1 MTRPPRYVPILKGKR
16 REFDALAELAD
27 STRGNLYPLV
37 EVLAGSEE
45 QEVERAVEKAVH
57 YLSTSWFKEPVL
69 LDVSALDP
77 AWRRQGQTVLGFAM
91 DLAKVDLT
99 SPVAVVRLSDSEE
112 MYSDAARTSKG
123 GVGAAV
129 RLVSED
135 LDLEP
140 DELNEEL
147 ARVLAALTLDADE
160 TDLIIDVGAIGGDF
174 AVSGGARL
182 IKSLLR
188 DLEHFDEYRS
198 VTVAAGAFPPDMSDV
213 AAWTVGEH
221 PRDDAALYNR
231 IRSRPLSR
239 MVDFGDYGIAHPQ
252 LTTAAPFAPAP
263 QLRYTVADRW
273 LTLRGRLNDPRG
285 NLQFFDICAAM
296 ASRPEFVGA
305 ALGNADR
312 RIAEGRLGG
321 HGPGNATTWR
331 TIGTQHH
338 IDLVVSRLTN
348 LGEP

>member
-1 MTRPPRYVPILKGKR
+1 MTRPPRYLPILKGKR
-16 REFDALAELAD
+16 GEFDALAELAD
-27 STRGNLYPLV
+27 ATRGNVYPLV
-37 EVLAGSEE
+37 EVLPGSEE
-45 QEVERAVEKAVH
+45 QDVEQAVEKAVRA
-57 YLSTSWFKEPVL
+57 LSTSWFKEPVM

-77 AWRRQGQTVLGFAM
+77 AWREQGQTVLGFAM
-91 DLAKVDLT
+91 DMAKIHLN
-99 SPVAVVRLSDSEE
+99 PVAVVRLFDSDE
-112 MYSDAARTSKG
+112 MYRDAANASG
-123 GVGAAV
+123 DGVGAAV

-140 DELNEEL
+140 DELNEVL

-174 AVSGGARL
+174 AVSGGSRL

-198 VTVAAGAFPPDMSDV
+198 VTVAAGAFPPNMSDV

-285 NLQFFDICAAM
+285 NSQFFDICAVI

-305 ALGNADR
+305 ALGEADR

-321 HGPGNATTWR
+321 HRPGNATTWR